1 MIKIVEGFLKK
12 STYEKCAFIVGTFSS
27 LIVIICAFLQ
37 ILNIWNGAIVLCEI
51 FMGIS
56 MISQAILHWKTNRE
70 IAIFSLCVAV
80 FIFVVACIILIM
92 RLTVKA

>member
-1 MIKIVEGFLKK
+1 MKRIVEGFLNK
-12 STYEKCAFIVGTFSS
+12 SKYEKCAFFVGIFSS

-37 ILNIWNGAIVLCEI
+37 ILGIWNGAIVICEI

-56 MISQAILHWKTNRE
+56 MVSQAILQWKKNRG

-80 FIFVVACIILIM
+80 FIFVVAFIILFI
-92 RLTVKA
+92 R